1 MIATTLIIL
10 FVCVFIV
17 YNVILSKRK
26 AENYTNLLLDAL
38 PMCCDLID
46 RNLNILDCNK
56 ASVELYG
63 FKDKR
68 EYLKNFIKNCLPEY
82 QPDRQLSDNKAR
94 NLVNKAFDEGYC
106 KFEWTHRHLNG
117 EPIPSEVTLIRLKH
131 YKLGDIIVCYT
142 RDLRENKA
150 LLAEIEKAHKD
161 LRYALEAT
169 EAANRTKSSFLAN
182 MSHEIRTPMN
192 SIIGFAELAQHSCSP
207 EKVKDYLVNITE
219 SAEYLLAIINDILDI
234 SKIEF
239 GKITPE
245 NIPIDLIDDNEKYHD
260 INHEIIEKPCF
271 FGNVLVCEDNSMNQ
285 QVICD
290 HLARVGL
297 TSVIAHNGEEGIE
310 LIKKSMHKVDKPFD
324 LILMDIHMPVMD
336 GLDAASGILAM
347 GVKTPIVALTANI
360 MSDDLELY
368 KNSGMS
374 DCLGKPFNSQ
384 ELWKCLVKFLPVLSY
399 SAEDTDAPSS
409 RQEEDINFQKQLQIN
424 FARNNQTTYASL
436 VKALRENDIKQ
447 AHRIAHTL
455 KSCAGQI
462 GNNKLQAIAATLE
475 SMLAEGV
482 NPVKKDEIKILE
494 KELNIALN
502 SFMPLL
508 VEIDAIKK
516 PKIHDK
522 LEIRKI
528 LAKLEPM
535 LINKNPECEEML
547 DDILTI
553 PEAEE
558 LARLTDKFNF
568 KQAIT
573 ELLKLKEK
581 WG

>member
-1 MIATTLIIL
+1 M
-10 FVCVFIV
+10 V

-26 AENYTNLLLDAL
+26 AENFTNLLLDAL
-38 PMCCDLID
+38 PMCCDLMD

-68 EYLKNFIKNCLPEY
+68 EYIKNFIKNCRPEY
-82 QPDRQLSDNKAR
+82 QPDRQLSENKAK
-94 NLVNKAFDEGYC
+94 NLVNKAFNEGYC
-106 KFEWTHRHLNG
+106 KFEWTHKHLNG
-117 EPIPSEVTLIRLKH
+117 DPIPSEVTLIRLKH
-131 YKLGDIIVCYT
+131 YKLGEIIACYT
-142 RDLRENKA
+142 RDLRERKA
-150 LLAEIEKAHKD
+150 QLTEIEKAHED
-161 LRYALEAT
+161 LRYALEAA
-169 EAANRTKSSFLAN
+169 EAANRTKSSFFTN

-192 SIIGFAELAQHSCSP
+192 SIIGFAELAQHNCSP
-207 EKVKDYLVNITE
+207 EKVKEYLGNISE
-219 SAEYLLAIINDILDI
+219 SAECLLAIINDILDI
-234 SKIEF
+234 SKIES
-239 GKITPE
+239 GKITAE
-245 NIPIDLIDDNEKYHD
+245 NIPFNLIDDNENYHN
-260 INHEIIEKPCF
+260 IQQGIIEKPCF
-271 FGNVLVCEDNSMNQ
+271 SGSVLVCEDNNMNQ

-310 LIKKSMHKVDKPFD
+310 LIKKLMHKGDKPFD
-324 LILMDIHMPVMD
+324 LILMDIHMPVMG

-347 GVKTPIVALTANI
+347 GIKTPIVALTANI

-368 KNSGMS
+368 KENGMA

-399 SAEDTDAPSS
+399 SAEDTDASAS
-409 RQEEDINFQKQLQIN
+409 MQEEDRNFQKQLQIN

-462 GNNKLQAIAATLE
+462 GNNKLQAIAAALE
-475 SMLAEGV
+475 NMLAEGI
-482 NPVKKDEIKILE
+482 NPANKDEIKILE
-494 KELNIALN
+494 KELKITLN
-502 SFMPLL
+502 SFIPLL
-508 VEIDAIKK
+508 VEIDANKK
-516 PKIHDK
+516 PKIYDK
-522 LEIRKI
+522 QEIRKI

-553 PEAEE
+553 PGAEE